1 MPEVTVERRNS
12 PRYPMLL
19 AAQVLELPRGAKLT
33 AHTSDISRTSCYLDT
48 LNPSPVG
55 TKLRIRLTHHEE
67 LFEAVGTVV
76 YTSASLGMGVA
87 FTEITPE
94 EMLKLE
100 RWLANSED
108 EY

>member
-1 MPEVTVERRNS
+1 MVW
-12 PRYPMLL
+12 
-19 AAQVLELPRGAKLT
+19 AAHVLELPRGAKLS
-33 AHTSDISRTSCYLDT
+33 ARTSDISRTGCYLDT

-55 TKLRIRLTHHEE
+55 TKLRIRLTHHDE
-67 LFEAVGTVV
+67 LFELVGTVV

-87 FTEITPE
+87 FTEFAPK